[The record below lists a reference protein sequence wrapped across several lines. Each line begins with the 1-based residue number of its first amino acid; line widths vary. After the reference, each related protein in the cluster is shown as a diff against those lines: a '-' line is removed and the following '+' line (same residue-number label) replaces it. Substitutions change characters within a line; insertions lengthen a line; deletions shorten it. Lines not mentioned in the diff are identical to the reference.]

1 MPIDVPTEEPR
12 ESAARPADGA
22 APSAAVDAAAQA
34 LRNGPIGAFAVASIA
49 AGLLLVGWL
58 AFYFFLFIPRGA
70 GG

>member
-1 MPIDVPTEEPR
+1 MPIDEPGKA
-12 ESAARPADGA
+12 AARPTDDA
-22 APSAAVDAAAQA
+22 AASAAVDAAAQA

-58 AFYFFLFIPRGA
+58 AFYFLLFIPRGA

>member
-1 MPIDVPTEEPR
+1 MPNDEPR

-22 APSAAVDAAAQA
+22 ALSAAADAAARA
-34 LRNGPIGAFAVASIA
+34 LRNGPMGAYAVASIA

-58 AFYFFLFIPRGA
+58 AFYFLLFIPRGA

>member
-1 MPIDVPTEEPR
+1 MPTEEPR

-22 APSAAVDAAAQA
+22 AAAAAPAAADAAAQA

-58 AFYFFLFIPRGA
+58 AFYFLLFIPRGA
-70 GG
+70 SG